1 MANHKSAEKAHRQS
15 VKRNLRNNA
24 TRSAIRSAVKEV
36 RVAVAKGDAKSA
48 QAALVTAQSKLA
60 KGAQKNVI
68 KKNNAARVTS
78 RLNASIKKI
87 ASKKK

>member
-1 MANHKSAEKAHRQS
+1 MATHKSAEKAHRQS

-24 TRSAIRSAVKEV
+24 TRSAIRTAVKEV
-36 RVAVAKGDAKSA
+36 RTAVAKGDAKAA

-60 KGAQKNVI
+60 KGAKKKVI

-78 RLNASIKKI
+78 RLNASVKKI
-87 ASKKK
+87 AAKKK